1 MKTRCIISAPDKAEL
16 EKQINEYYASTS
28 YYITEEMQVKSAKTG
43 KILTG
48 FIVKA
53 TKSRWQFRRIEEA

>member
-1 MKTRCIISAPDKAEL
+1 MKTKCIISAPDKAEL
-16 EKQINEYYASTS
+16 EKQINEYYFSTN

-43 KILTG
+43 KILIG

-53 TKSRWQFRRIEEA
+53 TKNRWQFRKIEEE